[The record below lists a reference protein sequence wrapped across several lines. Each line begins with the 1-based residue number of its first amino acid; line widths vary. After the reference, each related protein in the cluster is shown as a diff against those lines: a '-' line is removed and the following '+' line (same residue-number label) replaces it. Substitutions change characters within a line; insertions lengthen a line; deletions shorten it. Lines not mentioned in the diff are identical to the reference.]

1 MQIIPAEGRV
11 GRGPMARSSCD
22 YGIVTIYCV
31 VTLCHRVGKGVFI
44 TSSYLQSAGVGAVFR
59 TSSFSYSGR
68 RAASTYNG
76 PDYRAMH
83 IHYTMRILQ
92 TQLCLIALPHQ
103 VCAPRRA
110 RLDCA
115 PLARM
120 RLALLNSYF
129 LPSLLSSLSVPP
141 SSCRL
146 RGGAPQGFISVCLS
160 HCLLPKDNKNHK
172 A

>member
-1 MQIIPAEGRV
+1 
-11 GRGPMARSSCD
+11 MATRLSTPSGSILFNGAVLAGDMMCRPVASCHLTVLD
-22 YGIVTIYCV
+22 I
-31 VTLCHRVGKGVFI
+31 FI
-44 TSSYLQSAGVGAVFR
+44 TSSCLQSAGEDAFFR

-146 RGGAPQGFISVCLS
+146 RGGAPQGFISGCLS
-160 HCLLPKDNKNHK
+160 RCLLPKDHKNHK